1 MALIVAIASLSV
13 ILSLLIAVEALPSPI
28 QSIRFAYGV
37 ASYYRSLQSSAPP
50 GLIVRVYA
58 INGSRVVPIS
68 AFVAVYGLTPRHIVP
83 IAYGFGS
90 VVNLPFNN
98 TNWRFVANKWLL
110 FNPSIGEYNTSLL
123 VFVTYIDPATNRS
136 WITAVSIPY
145 NIGWVMNKQGSVRYI
160 VLTAYINLTTKPFK
174 LIPTKPPT
182 IPSDQ
187 PIQVGPYTVYNCSE
201 QGPSPPTFYEAG
213 YYTTV
218 YSPTTMCDGFTG
230 PIPLAWVT
238 WSNGIVN
245 EYENYGLNLA
255 LQASIIGATD
265 WYATGYDNGQFGTI
279 GVSYSENV
287 YWAENTGDILTSSVV
302 GGGSMYIYYEGTFAI
317 VNYSEYVYNMRLG
330 IYEYVGQ
337 VPVVEVISVSTPAG
351 SSTSTQALPGNY
363 DFGNG
368 PISYIYNGLIPLA
381 EQELGYPVLN
391 QSTVVTY
398 ASWQEGS
405 NGPGCTILNPGQG
418 PNELA
423 WSILLESVDEQY
435 RLSGPEL
442 GYELGGLGLETAS
455 SALAEF
461 LRPFGIFVD
470 LISPLVPLN
479 TQINVQQTALAIYV
493 PTSNANYVN
502 WYVTIITASNAFGIP
517 TFGFIVNA
525 TSYYQNPFN
534 NLNCQG

>member
-1 MALIVAIASLSV
+1 MQSASRRWLVTALVVTIASLSV
-13 ILSLLIAVEALPSPI
+13 ILSLLTTVRAQPSPV
-28 QSIRFAYGV
+28 QSIRFTYGV
-37 ASYYRSLQSSAPP
+37 VSYYKSLQSSAPP

-58 INGSRVVPIS
+58 VNGSKVYPIP

-90 VVNLPFNN
+90 VINLPFNN
-98 TNWRFVANKWLL
+98 TNWRFVANKWLS
-110 FNPSIGEYNTSLL
+110 FNPSVDLYNTSLL
-123 VFVTYIDPATNRS
+123 VFVTYIDSTTNRS

-145 NIGWVMNKQGSVRYI
+145 NVGWVMKNQGSVRYI
-160 VLTAYINLTTKPFK
+160 VLTTYINLTTKPFR
-174 LIPTKPPT
+174 IVPANPPV
-182 IPSDQ
+182 IQRDQ
-187 PIQVGPYTVYNCSE
+187 SITVGPYTVYNCSE
-201 QGPSPPTFYEAG
+201 QDPSPPTFYEAG

-255 LQASIIGATD
+255 LETSIVGTIN
-265 WYATGYDNGQFGTI
+265 WYATDYYNGRFGTI

-302 GGGSMYIYYEGTFAI
+302 SEGSMYIYYEGTFAI

-351 SSTSTQALPGNY
+351 SSTSTQSLPGNY

-405 NGPGCTILNPGQG
+405 NGPGCTTLNPAQG
-418 PNELA
+418 PNELVWA
-423 WSILLESVDEQY
+423 ILLQSVDEQY
-435 RLSGPEL
+435 QLSGPEL
-442 GYELGGLGLETAS
+442 RYELGGLGL
-455 SALAEF
+455 
-461 LRPFGIFVD
+461 GIN
-470 LISPLVPLN
+470 LIGLLMPLN
-479 TQINVQQTALAIYV
+479 TLINVRQTALAIYV
-493 PTSNANYVN
+493 PTSNVN
-502 WYVTIITASNAFGIP
+502 HVSWYLSLITASNAFGVP

-525 TSYYQNPFN
+525 TSYYQNPYN